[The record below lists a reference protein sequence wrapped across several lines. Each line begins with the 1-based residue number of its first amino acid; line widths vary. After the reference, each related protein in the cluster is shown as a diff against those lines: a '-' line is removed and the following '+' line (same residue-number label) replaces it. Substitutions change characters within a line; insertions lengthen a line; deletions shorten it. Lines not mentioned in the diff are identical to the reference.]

1 MAEQNSNNRTTLGT
15 REEQAQGPSGGF
27 SRQSRSPRP
36 SLNRAY
42 KKDADTTSGALK
54 QLANTGAELY
64 TGFQSQRIKN
74 RQNELQDVAARDA
87 RGLLD
92 PQEAAILE
100 RTNKTFDKYF
110 SARRQGAM
118 TDAATNIAVEAEMK
132 RISNQYPALGA
143 AVRKSAAQKLGFD
156 PTGAEWSFLTNP
168 PAQQQQAP
176 ETALQK
182 AVREA
187 EYAEQATGLTPG
199 TLQEQV
205 MQNYTDQLRVQGMEQ
220 QQEIGNLSSA
230 GVTNL
235 YNTKASVAMSQIS
248 SDLYT
253 KMQEQGNLNDADIQS
268 VQARMETQKNQGI
281 ATLRKQLTQQNV
293 APSQITARVN
303 SYAERWDEASTS
315 LNEMKGSKFAN
326 ADTEY
331 RTAYFENFAKKNFP
345 LINLAEKLGYRSA
358 EDKNAFMSILQNPDS
373 EINKALI
380 NTSPVLRSM
389 QENGNLASGLSKTLE
404 GVMSGNPDMVR
415 QAGTDPR
422 VAGKTVAQG
431 MLRNPRAANMGGGK
445 AGEDALSFLRGNGD
459 EQFALDEIAYNP
471 SQYVSNQGVVR
482 HLKSITNDVTLSQI
496 ADSIRSEAG
505 KNFQF
510 KIQDGGITYD
520 VPNKADAS
528 TWAGSAANFAL
539 QRSGIGFASRMA
551 EKAGALPFDVAKSAF
566 YDASDYVEHVEALGR
581 IMSVPQ
587 MSEKVGMSRGQLVAK
602 LNNMIQSDPNESG
615 NPMSNEDNPRLTPV
629 TVEETDSAANSN
641 DIDPAYFNRLI
652 QTESAGGTSRTYSSA
667 DAAGVAQ
674 FMPDTAREMGLKVN
688 DQVDERL
695 DNEKSLNA
703 SAKYIKKL
711 KDQFNGDY
719 VLATMAYNWGPG
731 ALREMLDSGNP
742 SPDIPQETI
751 GHVQKTMGVDVLPY
765 LRQKGLIP
773 TY

>member
-1 MAEQNSNNRTTLGT
+1 MAERNSNNNTNLGT
-15 REEQAQGPSGGF
+15 TEEQAQGPAGGF
-27 SRQSRSPRP
+27 SRQAKTPRP
-36 SLNRAY
+36 SLSRAY

-74 RQNELQDVAARDA
+74 RQEELQDVAARDA

-118 TDAATNIAVEAEMK
+118 TDAAANIAVESEMK
-132 RISNQYPALGA
+132 RISNQYPALGP

-168 PAQQQQAP
+168 PSQQQQS
-176 ETALQK
+176 ETELQK
-182 AVREA
+182 AIREA
-187 EYAEQATGLTPG
+187 EYAEQYTGTRPG

-220 QQEIGNLSSA
+220 QQEIGNLGSS
-230 GVTNL
+230 GTTNL
-235 YNTKASVAMSQIS
+235 FNTRASIAMSQIS

-281 ATLRKQLTQQNV
+281 AQLRKQLTQQNV
-293 APSQITARVN
+293 SPSQITSRINA
-303 SYAERWDEASTS
+303 YAERWDEASSS

-373 EINKALI
+373 EINQALI

-389 QENGNLASGLSKTLE
+389 QENGNLAGGLSKTLQ
-404 GVMSGNPDMVR
+404 GIMSGNTDMVR
-415 QAGTDPR
+415 QVGVDPN
-422 VAGKTVAQG
+422 VAGKTVVQG
-431 MLRNPRAANMGGGK
+431 MLRNPRASNMGGGK
-445 AGEDALSFLRGNGD
+445 AGEDALAFLRGNGD

-471 SQYVSNQGVVR
+471 SQYLGNQGVIN
-482 HLKSITNDVTLSQI
+482 HLKTITNDVALSQI
-496 ADSIRSEAG
+496 ADSIRAETG
-505 KNFQF
+505 KEGRFSL
-510 KIQDGGITYD
+510 DGGA
-520 VPNKADAS
+520 VRFNAPNSLDMSNPVAMGAS
-528 TWAGSAANFAL
+528 
-539 QRSGIGFASRMA
+539 IGR
-551 EKAGALPFDVAKSAF
+551 AF
-566 YDASDYVEHVEALGR
+566 RGGGNSYSSNEYVQHIETLGR

-587 MSEKVGMSRGQLVAK
+587 MAERVGMSRGQLVAK
-602 LNNMIQSDPNESG
+602 LNNMIQSDPNEMR
-615 NPMSNEDNPRLTPV
+615 NPESNASNPQLTPV
-629 TVEETDSAANSN
+629 TDEETDSAAASN
-641 DIDPAYFNRLI
+641 NIDPAYFRNLI
-652 QTESAGGTSRTYSSA
+652 QTESSGGNSQTYSSA
-667 DAAGVAQ
+667 GAAGVAQ
-674 FMPDTAREMGLKVN
+674 LMPETAKAMGLTVN
-688 DQVDERL
+688 DSQDERL
-695 DNEKSLNA
+695 DNAKALSA
-703 SAKYIKKL
+703 SAKYVKRL
-711 KDQFNGDY
+711 KDRFNGDY

-731 ALREMLDSGNP
+731 NLQEMLDSENP
-742 SPDIPQETI
+742 SPEIPQETI

-765 LRQKGLIP
+765 LRQKGFIP